1 MNSELKNQTNSIN
14 NVGSK
19 IDKLKDDIGY
29 NLNDVK
35 NHLMILIIILTNKR
49 SVIHSELFDSC

>member
-35 NHLMILIIILTNKR
+35 KSFN
-49 SVIHSELFDSC
+49 DSNNNSDE